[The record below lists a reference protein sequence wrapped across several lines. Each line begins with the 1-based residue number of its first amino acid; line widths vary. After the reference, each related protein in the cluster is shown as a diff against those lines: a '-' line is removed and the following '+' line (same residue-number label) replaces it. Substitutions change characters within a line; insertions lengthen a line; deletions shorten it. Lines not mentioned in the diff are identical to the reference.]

1 MTEKKNS
8 LLYLDSVDKKV
19 VNETIWRSMR
29 INTAFN
35 YETMQGVA
43 FVNSMAPVIEEYYSD
58 ARGFTKEDR
67 KTAYIRE
74 DGFFNI
80 TPQCAPLLA
89 CLIAS
94 MEKEASMNPD
104 YDVASIN
111 GVRAALMGPLSGIG
125 DSLFWGSFKI
135 LSTGLAVGYSL
146 QGSILGPIIYFVS
159 YNIPSAIV
167 RHILPIMVWNGGS
180 QFLKNA
186 SETGIIPLVTQY
198 ATIIGLMTMGAMTT
212 SFVNINIKLGYTY
225 AGPDG
230 EISFNVQSLIDSI
243 VPKILPVLFTLWM
256 LNLIRKKHVKPW
268 QIILGVIACSVVGVL
283 LHIL

>member
-8 LLYLDSVDKKV
+8 LLYLEGADKKV

-29 INTAFN
+29 VNTAFN

-58 ARGFTKEDR
+58 ARGHSHADR
-67 KTAYIRE
+67 VTAYVRE

-94 MEKEASMNPD
+94 MEKEASLNPD

-180 QFLKNA
+180 AFLKSA
-186 SETGIIPLVTQY
+186 SETGIISLVTQY
-198 ATIIGLMTMGAMTT
+198 ATIIGMMTMGAMTT
-212 SFVNINIKLGYTY
+212 GFVNINVKLGYTY
-225 AGPDG
+225 HGPDG
-230 EISFNVQSLIDSI
+230 DIAFNVQSLIDEI

-256 LNLIRKKHVKPW
+256 LKLIRDKHVKPW

>member
-1 MTEKKNS
+1 MSEKKNS

-19 VNETIWRSMR
+19 VNETIWRAAR
-29 INTAFN
+29 VNTAFN

-58 ARGFTKEDR
+58 ARGHSKQDR
-67 KTAYIRE
+67 ITAYLRE

-80 TPQCAPLLA
+80 TPQVAPFLA

-167 RHILPIMVWNGGS
+167 RHVLPIMAWNGGS
-180 QFLKNA
+180 QFLRSA
-186 SETGIIPLVTQY
+186 AETGIIPLITQY
-198 ATIIGLMTMGAMTT
+198 ATIVGLMTMGAMTT

-225 AGPDG
+225 SGPDG
-230 EISFNVQSLIDSI
+230 DIAFNVQSLIDSI

-256 LNLIRKKHVKPW
+256 LNLIRVKHAKPW
-268 QIILGVIACSVVGVL
+268 QIILGIILCSVIGVV
-283 LHIL
+283 LHVL